1 MESSRA
7 REVEL
12 DFATHFSGEVQF
24 DDWSRGI
31 YATDASMYQVM
42 PVGVVFPR
50 NDADVKEALRIAAT
64 FKLPVIGRGA
74 GTSLAG
80 QAVTSGLVID
90 FSRHMN
96 QILEVDAEEGW
107 ARVQPGVVRD
117 VLNAELK
124 PLGLHFAPD
133 PATSSHCSIGGMIAN
148 NSSGTRSI
156 LYGKTVDHVMETRI
170 MLPDGTELLL
180 EELSLDAVQLRAEG
194 LGREAHVYD
203 HFRQIVE
210 ANREEIIA
218 RFPKVMRRVGGYN
231 LDAFVRSDRWN
242 LAQLFCGSEGT
253 LGLLLEAKINLEPLP
268 QCTGLLVAQFHSVLD
283 GIRAAPAAVEH
294 GPSAVEILDSRII
307 NCSRTA
313 LGFRGSEKFFV
324 GEPESVLIIEFYG
337 GSSAEV
343 EEKLR
348 RCAADLETRGMG
360 YAWPLFM
367 EGADIEAVWDVR
379 KNGLGLMLAVREDKT
394 PQAFIEDA
402 CVPLEVL
409 PEYIE
414 KVYEICARHQVDMS
428 LYAHASVGVIHCRP
442 LLDMREQGDIE
453 RFKAVSRECFELVRS
468 YRGSWSGEHGD
479 GRVRSAYIP
488 EFFGEQIYRAFRQ
501 VKHLFD
507 PDNRMNPGDIV
518 DAQAIDENLRFG
530 ADYQVIDIPTY
541 YTYREDRSFSEAVHM
556 CTGVGACRKPFGGTM
571 CPSYRATQ
579 DERHSTRG
587 RANALR
593 LAMSGQMGPDGLL
606 DPGLYEV
613 MDLCIGCKGCK
624 AECPS
629 SVDLAKLKGEFLQLY
644 HDDHG
649 VKLSDKLTANA
660 PVSSARIAG
669 WKAPVVNRIQ
679 QTTMFRKGLELIAGF
694 DARRTL
700 PSFARRPFHR
710 WFATHPPLAS
720 SRKVVLFADT
730 FSNYHEPEVGIAAT
744 RLLESCFYEVILAPL
759 GCCQR
764 TRISQ
769 GFLRDAKKEGL
780 KTLRQLDALISEGLT
795 VVVLEPSCVS
805 ALTDDLPD
813 LIEDEALGERIKAG
827 VMPIDA
833 FILREVMNGN
843 ISEGFVSPARK
854 ILLHG
859 HCHQKALYGTRPMI
873 ELLGMVDGLE
883 LREIDS
889 GCCGMAGAFG
899 YEKDHYNISEKIG
912 ELALFPAIRASDEQT
927 EIVACGFSCRHQIEH
942 FTGRKARHWVELIR
956 TERQGK
962 A

>member
-1 MESSRA
+1 MELSRISD
-7 REVEL
+7 VEM
-12 DFATHFSGEVQF
+12 AFSHAFTGEVQF

-31 YATDASMYQVM
+31 YATDASMYQIM
-42 PVGVVFPR
+42 PTGVVFPR
-50 NDADVKEALRIAAT
+50 NDADVKEALRIAAS
-64 FKLPVIGRGA
+64 FNLPVIGRGG

-96 QILEVDAEEGW
+96 QILEINPAEGW
-107 ARVQPGVVRD
+107 ARVQPGVIRD

-124 PLGLHFAPD
+124 PLGYHFAPD
-133 PATSSHCSIGGMIAN
+133 PATSSRCTIGGMVAN

-156 LYGKTVDHVMETRI
+156 LYGKTVDHVIETRI
-170 MLPDGTELLL
+170 VLADGCELLL
-180 EELSLDAVQLRAEG
+180 EELSREAIQSRAEG
-194 LGREAHVYD
+194 LGREAHIYD
-203 HFRQIVE
+203 HFSQVMA
-210 ANREEIIA
+210 ANHDEVLA

-231 LDAFVRSDRWN
+231 LDEFTHQQPWN
-242 LAQLFCGSEGT
+242 LAKLFCGSEGT
-253 LGLLLEAKINLEPLP
+253 LGLLLEAKIKLEPLP
-268 QCTGLLVAQFHSVLD
+268 ACTGLLVAQFATVLD
-283 GIRAAPAAVEH
+283 GIRAAPAVVEH

-313 LGFRGSEKFFV
+313 IGFRGVDKFFV
-324 GEPESVLIIEFYG
+324 GQPESVLVVEFYG
-337 GSSAEV
+337 ASPADV
-343 EEKLR
+343 EAKLR
-348 RCAADLETRGMG
+348 RCAADLEARGMG

-367 EGADIEAVWDVR
+367 EPVDIEAVWNVR

-442 LLDMREQGDIE
+442 LLDMRDQHDVD
-453 RFKAVSRECFELVRS
+453 RFKAISRECFDLVRS
-468 YRGSWSGEHGD
+468 YHGSWSGEHGD

-488 EFFGEQIYRAFRQ
+488 EFFGEQLYQAFRQ

-507 PDNRMNPGDIV
+507 PDFRLNPGDII
-518 DAQAIDENLRFG
+518 DAPPIDENLRFG
-530 ADYQVIDIPTY
+530 PDYQVIDLPTY
-541 YTYREDRSFSEAVHM
+541 FQYREDRSFSEAVHM

-571 CPSYRATQ
+571 CPSYRATL

-593 LAMSGQMGPDGLL
+593 LAMSGQMGADGLL

-613 MDLCIGCKGCK
+613 MDLCLGCKGCK

-629 SVDLAKLKGEFLQLY
+629 SVDLAKLKVEFLQLY

-649 VKLSDKLTANA
+649 ATLPDKLTANA
-660 PVSSARIAG
+660 ARSAARIAG
-669 WKAPVVNRIQ
+669 WKAPVVNRVQ
-679 QTTMFRKGLELIAGF
+679 RSLLFRKGLEQIAGF
-694 DARRTL
+694 DARRIL
-700 PSFARRPFHR
+700 PSYAREPFHR
-710 WFATHPPLAS
+710 WFARHPPLVAP
-720 SRKVVLFADT
+720 RKVVLFADT
-730 FSNYHEPEVGIAAT
+730 FTNYHEPELGIAAT
-744 RLLESCFYEVILAPL
+744 RLLESCYYEVVLAPVS
-759 GCCQR
+759 CCQR

-769 GFLRDAKKEGL
+769 GFLRDAKKAGL
-780 KTLRQLDALISEGLT
+780 KTLHHLDALIAEGHT
-795 VVVLEPSCVS
+795 VVVLEPSCAS

-813 LIEDEALGERIKAG
+813 LIEDVALGDRIKAG
-827 VMPIDA
+827 VLPIDA

-843 ISEGFVSPARK
+843 IQERFVSPVKK

-859 HCHQKALYGTRPMI
+859 HCHQKALYGTRPMM

-883 LREIDS
+883 VAEVDS

-899 YEKDHYNISEKIG
+899 YEKDHYAVSEKIG
-912 ELALFPAIRASDEQT
+912 ELALFPAIRKTDADT
-927 EIVACGFSCRHQIEH
+927 AILACGFSCRHQVEH

-956 TERQGK
+956 TERQ